1 MSGPDVPEHPVV
13 PEHPIVPDNAGQ
25 AQRTKPAGR
34 GIPGWQ
40 LFLSLS
46 RRVRALL
53 VGAVTFIVLFTLM
66 LTVPVPYVVLS
77 PGPTFN
83 TLGDGYGQPI
93 ITIHGVKTKAT
104 TGNLNMTTVNVGTDS
119 ITAFDALAGWLI
131 HDRVVVPKAAV
142 YPPGQ
147 SQQQVTEQ
155 NTQDFVASQDSAIE
169 ASSCELGYPKQVG
182 ILSVDGSG
190 AAAKALKPSDIIEQI
205 DGQPAGTVAA
215 LTGLLTKQAP
225 GTNAAVLIKR
235 QGKQQT
241 VSIVLGKPLTGRTG
255 ASLGISLGEVCQAPY
270 TVDLGLANEIGGPSA
285 GMMFALGIIDK
296 VGPIDLTAGRFIA
309 GTGTIDAAG
318 NVGPIGGIQLKLIA
332 ARKAGATVFLAPAG
346 NCGDVVGAIPDGLN
360 VIKVDTLHHAVHYLQ
375 ALQAGQAVPHC

>member
-1 MSGPDVPEHPVV
+1 MSGPVV
-13 PEHPIVPDNAGQ
+13 PQQNEH
-25 AQRTKPAGR
+25 AQRQMSHAPGR
-34 GIPGWQ
+34 GIPGWRT
-40 LFLSLS
+40 FVSLS

-53 VGAVTFIVLFTLM
+53 VGAVTFVVLFTLM
-66 LTVPVPYVVLS
+66 LTVPVPYVILS

-83 TLGDGYGQPI
+83 TLGEGYGQQI
-93 ITIHGVKTKAT
+93 ITINGIKTKAT

-147 SQQQVTEQ
+147 SEQQVNRQ

-182 ILSVDGSG
+182 VQTVDGSG
-190 AAAKALKPSDIIEQI
+190 ASAKALKPSDIIEQI
-205 DGQPAGTVAA
+205 DGKPAATVDE
-215 LTGLLTKQAP
+215 LTGLLKAQTP
-225 GTNAAVLIKR
+225 GTTAVVIIKR

-241 VSIVLGKPLTGRTG
+241 VSIALGKPLAGRTG
-255 ASLGISLGEVCQAPY
+255 ASLGISLGDVCQAPY
-270 TVDLGLANEIGGPSA
+270 AVDLGLANEIGGPSA

-296 VGPIDLTAGRFIA
+296 VGTKDLTGGRFIA

-318 NVGPIGGIQLKLIA
+318 NVGPIGGIQLKMIA

-346 NCGDVVGAIPDGLN
+346 NCSDVLGAIPGGLD
-360 VIKVDTLHHAVHYLQ
+360 VVKVNTLHEAVQELE
-375 ALQAGQAVPHC
+375 ALQAGKALQHC